1 MPSLTFEFNLLPWQ
15 ALARL
20 LKVVKKFKY
29 NVWNCGIGTG
39 KTAFGAACM
48 LEDFYNLESGFAWW
62 VCPENFQ
69 IERFQ
74 GDFEPRA
81 RRLGWTVRAH
91 PYLKITNHH
100 GAVLYG
106 ITAKNLNKIAAYHP
120 KIIYV
125 DECAKLPKT
134 AWDLIRIRMVHASI
148 VVLMSTPRPNHWKK
162 VVQDGR
168 RQRDGKWCAV
178 EVTTAEAGLVEASV
192 IAEMKRDLPDDL
204 FQQEFNARFVK
215 GAGAVFRKVDQAAK
229 GGEPEDPI
237 EGEEYLVTQDVA
249 KHDDAGTI
257 EVWKGWQLVRAILMQ
272 GAEYRAQAERGAEVA
287 EEYNHAKWIY
297 DQTGVGESFGEMA
310 EEEGR
315 ERGLDPEGLVFTAKN
330 KPVLVN
336 AAIKGFEDGRFELI
350 DPKHGEPY
358 DTFVE
363 QLIAFQRKR
372 SGNGLHY
379 EYSAPE
385 GEHDDLV
392 TGILLRVSVDVTADA
407 VAGYYEYLAKRKE
420 REATG
425 GEEPEEERKTAKPK
439 Q

>member
-1 MPSLTFEFNLLPWQ
+1 MPNIAFEFHLLPWQ
-15 ALARL
+15 AEARH
-20 LKVVKKFKY
+20 LKVDEGFKY

-48 LEDFYNLESGFAWW
+48 LEDFYNLKDGFAWW

-81 RRLGWTVRAH
+81 RRLGWKARTH
-91 PYLKITNHH
+91 PYLKITNQH

-134 AWDLIRIRMVHASI
+134 AWDLIRIRMVHANI
-148 VVLMSTPRPNHWKK
+148 VVMMSTPRPNHWRK

-168 RQRDGKWCAV
+168 KRRDGKWCAV
-178 EVTTAEAGLVEASV
+178 EVTTAEAGLVDASV
-192 IAEMKRDLPDDL
+192 IKEMKRDLPDDL

-215 GAGAVFRKVDQAAK
+215 GAGAVFRHIDRAATLD
-229 GGEPEDPI
+229 PEEPI
-237 EGEEYLVTQDVA
+237 EGQEYLITQDVA
-249 KHDDAGTI
+249 KHDDAGTLV
-257 EVWKGWQLVRAILMQ
+257 VWKGMDVVRAVLMQ
-272 GAEYRAQAERGAEVA
+272 GAEYRFQAEAGAELSV
-287 EEYNHAKWIY
+287 EYNNAKWIY

-310 EEEGR
+310 DEEAGKY
-315 ERGLDPEGLVFTAKN
+315 DITAEGLIFTAKN
-330 KPVLVN
+330 KPILVN
-336 AAIKGFEDGRFELI
+336 AAIKVFEDDVIGLI

-358 DTFVE
+358 DTFIE
-363 QLIAFQRKR
+363 QLTAYQRKR

-379 EYSAPE
+379 EFSAPD

-392 TGILLRVSVDVTADA
+392 TGVLLRVSVDATADA
-407 VAGYYEYLAKRKE
+407 VAGYYAWAAKQRE
-420 REATG
+420 RGATG
-425 GEEPEEERKTAKPK
+425 GEEPTTEGDEG
-439 Q
+439 